1 MRFERKVKGCTSVV
15 RQARRAAL
23 AAVSGV
29 AGTAVRGVFGAF
41 VGSALGVLVGVLV
54 LVGGVVG
61 GLIAGAVGT
70 EQMSEKP
77 RRGSAPSAAT
87 RSSVWTSA
95 AMAQARPPF
104 ISQAPRP

>member
-41 VGSALGVLVGVLV
+41 VVSALGVLVGVLV
-54 LVGGVVG
+54 LVGGLIG
-61 GLIAGAVGT
+61 G
-70 EQMSEKP
+70 
-77 RRGSAPSAAT
+77 AALKV
-87 RSSVWTSA
+87 SDFKGIIDA
-95 AMAQARPPF
+95 FNA
-104 ISQAPRP
+104 